1 PQGARVWIPDHVEVW
16 RAAEITRGYREGDT
30 VLQLR
35 LEDGSVRL
43 ELCSPVGP
51 SHALQALPPLC
62 NPDCLLGANDLVAL
76 SHLHEPAVLHS

>member
-1 PQGARVWIPDHVEVW
+1 PQGARVWIPDHAEVW
-16 RAAEITRGYREGDT
+16 RVAEITRGYREGDA
-30 VLQLR
+30 VLHLR

-51 SHALQALPPLC
+51 SCAPHLPPLC
-62 NPDCLLGANDLVAL
+62 NPDCLSGANDLVAL